1 MVYVTAGG
9 VADARVV
16 QVDGSPASDNS
27 GALHLRSDLS
37 AAAPSLGVSS
47 TLQNLDTHQWRSVA
61 WVLFLSYARAFLSL
75 K

>member
-1 MVYVTAGG
+1 VTPGLDQQA
-9 VADARVV
+9 ACDPLNARFV

-47 TLQNLDTHQWRSVA
+47 TLQNLDTHHWRSVA
-61 WVLFLSYARAFLSL
+61 WVLFLAFLSL
-75 K
+75 Q